1 LETFAKSFSSVLPP
15 ADREAYVEDVRTRLK
30 PLLCDANEVW
40 TADFTRLRFRAFK
53 Q

>member
-1 LETFAKSFSSVLPP
+1 VLPP